1 MGGERGQGTVEW
13 VGLVALIAGA
23 LLAGSVLAQA
33 PFAAGAVS
41 RQFARALCIARLGD
55 CNRTLEP
62 CVVRA
67 SSKDSGFSVSVIAI
81 ELGGGE
87 IATIER
93 RSDGTYLVSSGTR
106 TSGGLFGSVG
116 IGAKAEAGGKLGLD
130 LSGGVSVS
138 RSISDGRGWIVRS
151 RAEADRL
158 LADLAAATPTSGGR
172 TRPVVRGR
180 RRTRALPEPDI
191 VYREQKNDLDGNVSL
206 TIAKAKAT
214 GGVAGVGRSVER
226 TDRRTGE
233 RTVSFIPDTLDVTGK
248 LPLLGSGSR
257 RIHGGEE
264 YRLVF
269 DAAGR
274 PVDLQIQAISDELP
288 EIARPF
294 GGMLQGTGKERP
306 DRYETTAHLDLTD
319 AVNRAA
325 AAVLLRR
332 NGNAGRVTEQDERD
346 LDRLRERVERT
357 GTVEVRGLR
366 TESGGRPYAMSVST
380 GIGRLGARALKTTA
394 SSRLITAASRGL
406 DGSWHPRDDCVARTF
421 AAG

>member
-67 SSKDSGFSVSVIAI
+67 SSNDSGFSVSVIAI

-116 IGAKAEAGGKLGLD
+116 AKCDAGGKCGLN

-191 VYREQKNDLDGNVSL
+191 VYREQKNDL
-206 TIAKAKAT
+206 
-214 GGVAGVGRSVER
+214 E
-226 TDRRTGE
+226 
-233 RTVSFIPDTLDVTGK
+233 SF
-248 LPLLGSGSR
+248 
-257 RIHGGEE
+257 
-264 YRLVF
+264 F
-269 DAAGR
+269 A
-274 PVDLQIQAISDELP
+274 QAP
-288 EIARPF
+288 
-294 GGMLQGTGKERP
+294 
-306 DRYETTAHLDLTD
+306 
-319 AVNRAA
+319 
-325 AAVLLRR
+325 
-332 NGNAGRVTEQDERD
+332 
-346 LDRLRERVERT
+346 
-357 GTVEVRGLR
+357 
-366 TESGGRPYAMSVST
+366 
-380 GIGRLGARALKTTA
+380 
-394 SSRLITAASRGL
+394 
-406 DGSWHPRDDCVARTF
+406 
-421 AAG
+421 